1 MEKFIIL
8 AIIASLALIALMPQ
22 PTTSTS
28 LGVLPMNSSYSCIAG
43 MYTHD
48 TSGTMIDSNGNGV
61 TCL

>member
-8 AIIASLALIALMPQ
+8 AIIAGLTLIVLIPV
-22 PTTSTS
+22 PSIHTS
-28 LGVLPMNSSYSCIAG
+28 LGVLPMNSSYSCIGG

-48 TSGTMIDSNGNGV
+48 TSGTMIDANGKGV